1 MEEMRTLSS
10 YSVEELEEQLDILLA
25 DQTLLEG
32 WACEEEMQSLDLA
45 IRRIKAE
52 IASRG

>member
-1 MEEMRTLSS
+1 MEEIRTISS
-10 YSVEELEEQLDILLA
+10 YSVKELEEQLDLLLA
-25 DQTLLEG
+25 DKTLLEG

-52 IASRG
+52 IANRG